1 MKLFKKLKRKQLML
15 MLVTLVLMGACG
27 RVKFELDQSLL
38 VPLNVVTTIKEAS
51 IKCAEAKVDGALVSS
66 EQNIIFSEKG
76 ECDWNAGDNLS
87 KRDGKIRAS
96 AEEYIDL
103 HLPTNATLCDIE
115 FDFKEDPNMLYDD
128 ELILTLGSKVLFMT
142 QDYSTHSSSSK
153 YNPEGLS
160 VNSLG
165 LVEYSWLANSSGEH
179 GLRGLFYGWQQA
191 PQYCLGGT
199 AATCDVPLSQ
209 HAGAF
214 NIDIPSE
221 KIIEIGMLNG
231 LTFDDGE
238 AVHIPTPL
246 KIGFIST
253 GDNDRSDCQ
262 HTEVELDVKLKY
274 IVLD

>member
-1 MKLFKKLKRKQLML
+1 MKLFKKLKRKQMML
-15 MLVTLVLMGACG
+15 MLATLVLMGACG
-27 RVKFELDQSLL
+27 KVRFELDKSLL
-38 VPLNVVTTIKEAS
+38 VPLNVVTTIEEAAV
-51 IKCAEAKVDGALVSS
+51 KCAEAEADGTIETS
-66 EQNIIFSEKG
+66 EQNIIFAEKG
-76 ECDWNAGDNLS
+76 ECEWSVGDNLS
-87 KRDGKIRAS
+87 KCNGKIRAR
-96 AEEYIDL
+96 AEEYVDL
-103 HLPTNATLCDIE
+103 DLPDNATLCDID
-115 FDFKEDPNMLYDD
+115 FDFKEDDDMLYDD
-128 ELILTLGSKVLFMT
+128 ELILTLGGKVLFMT
-142 QDYSTHSSSSK
+142 QDYSANSSSSK

-165 LVEYSWLANSSGEH
+165 LVEYSWLGDANGEH

-199 AATCDVPLSQ
+199 EATCDVPLSQ
-209 HAGAF
+209 HTGAF
-214 NIDIPSE
+214 DIDIPSD

-238 AVHIPTPL
+238 AVHVPTPL
-246 KIGFIST
+246 QIGFIST